1 MNYFPGKS
9 PKGVH
14 VYSFALRPNEISPSG
29 MFNLTRNI
37 VKFNIVA
44 DAESTDLLFINT
56 VSYNI
61 MDLRGN

>member
-14 VYSFALRPNEISPSG
+14 VYSFALKPCEISPSG

-37 VKFNIVA
+37 VKFTIAA
-44 DAESTDLLFINT
+44 DAETTDLLFINT
-56 VSYNI
+56 ISYNI